1 SLGIFPRWRRDRIG
15 NRKLAAADCI
25 REREIWPNGQRKP
38 AVGRGNENK
47 SVAEQVLPRAR
58 LDQIALGKIIH
69 RRNITGEENIAPPP
83 PPDLLGQRCARPNS
97 GPDPGAALT
106 SERVVR
112 LVERLLEGDRAE
124 YHKIAAF
131 SASRSDER
139 SEQGRQ
145 HGQAQYRQAS
155 SAKDGSNHAGS
166 GAGDTTR
173 WRSAWSAMAV
183 VESQISSNLHHRK
196 CSVLTWKLEAYMSCR
211 ADAASS
217 RPNRA
222 AKQGWKLGRDRR
234 VCTGRKGA

>member
-1 SLGIFPRWRRDRIG
+1 
-15 NRKLAAADCI
+15 
-25 REREIWPNGQRKP
+25 
-38 AVGRGNENK
+38 
-47 SVAEQVLPRAR
+47 
-58 LDQIALGKIIH
+58 
-69 RRNITGEENIAPPP
+69 
-83 PPDLLGQRCARPNS
+83 
-97 GPDPGAALT
+97 T

-131 SASRSDER
+131 SASRRDER

-173 WRSAWSAMAV
+173 WRRAWSAMV
-183 VESQISSNLHHRK
+183 VAESQISSNLHHRK

-211 ADAASS
+211 VDAASS
-217 RPNRA
+217 RLNPA
-222 AKQGWKLGRDRR
+222 AKQGRTIGARQTGSHGAQSSITSSGAARQKQLSDSLRLRSSCISMNQSVCHNVRGVIMSKETSRR
-234 VCTGRKGA
+234 EFVQAAGTAAALVAAAAPT